1 MVFNMVTATVFISLR
16 KKTNTLNMIN
26 VFTLILLLKLWKYHF
41 CIELT
46 VTTAEV
52 IILSKVNE
60 VNFNGVVIIKFQ
72 LYLFE
77 FTCLEIN

>member
-1 MVFNMVTATVFISLR
+1 MVTATVFISLR

>member
-1 MVFNMVTATVFISLR
+1 MVTATVFISLR
-16 KKTNTLNMIN
+16 KKTNTLNVIN
-26 VFTLILLLKLWKYHF
+26 VFTLILLLKLWKDHF

-60 VNFNGVVIIKFQ
+60 VNFNGMIIIKFQ
-72 LYLFE
+72 LYMYLFE